1 MKIFNFEEEMD
12 IQYKDFYDPNQ
23 LFVLVQVS
31 YAIDLDII
39 TNTET
44 TFVVE
49 TDYDITTSIIYR
61 LDNLSELDDI
71 PEQILEEFPFTF
83 KIFVYDKKI
92 KVEEKDFIR
101 IRNKGDMCRLFEYE
115 TARFI
120 DYGCSNIAKYIASEY
135 FNEDMES
142 SKEKINHVY
151 FDNEKIDITPY
162 L

>member
-23 LFVLVQVS
+23 LFVLVQIS
-31 YAIDLDII
+31 HAIDLDTI

-49 TDYDITTSIIYR
+49 TDYNITTSIIYR
-61 LDNLSELDDI
+61 LDNLSELEDI
-71 PEQILEEFPFTF
+71 PGQILEEFPFTF

-101 IRNKGDMCRLFEYE
+101 IRNEGDMYRLFECV
-115 TARFI
+115 TAKFI
-120 DYGCSNIAKYIASEY
+120 DYGYSNIAKYIASEY

-151 FDNEKIDITPY
+151 FDGEKIDVTPY